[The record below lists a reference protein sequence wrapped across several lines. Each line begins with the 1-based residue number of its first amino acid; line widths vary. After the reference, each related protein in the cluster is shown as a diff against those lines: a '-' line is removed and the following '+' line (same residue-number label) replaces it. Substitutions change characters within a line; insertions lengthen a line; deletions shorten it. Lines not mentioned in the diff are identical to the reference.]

1 MRKALKTVLC
11 VALVLALAVVIA
23 LRVLPPMNAPA
34 QSAAATPTPAAA
46 AAGVG
51 VAAADCAGAFIGGS
65 TRSAMTTA
73 SASTS
78 ATHKT
83 VLRAFRISPHPR

>member
-1 MRKALKTVLC
+1 MEFCALTSVSSQLPVLTFGRPLSGSG
-11 VALVLALAVVIA
+11 VGVG
-23 LRVLPPMNAPA
+23 
-34 QSAAATPTPAAA
+34 TTAAA

-65 TRSAMTTA
+65 TRSATTTA

>member
-1 MRKALKTVLC
+1 MELCALTSVSSQLPVLTFGRPLSGSG
-11 VALVLALAVVIA
+11 VGVGAMV
-23 LRVLPPMNAPA
+23 
-34 QSAAATPTPAAA
+34 S
-46 AAGVG
+46 AGVG
-51 VAAADCAGAFIGGS
+51 VAAADCVGAFIGGS

>member
-1 MRKALKTVLC
+1 MELCALTSVSSQLP
-11 VALVLALAVVIA
+11 ALTFGRPLSGSGVGVG
-23 LRVLPPMNAPA
+23 
-34 QSAAATPTPAAA
+34 AAA

-73 SASTS
+73 SVSTS

>member
-1 MRKALKTVLC
+1 MEFCALTSVSSQLPVLTFGRPLSGSGVGVGATV
-11 VALVLALAVVIA
+11 
-23 LRVLPPMNAPA
+23 
-34 QSAAATPTPAAA
+34 TT
-46 AAGVG
+46 GVG

-65 TRSAMTTA
+65 TRSATTTA